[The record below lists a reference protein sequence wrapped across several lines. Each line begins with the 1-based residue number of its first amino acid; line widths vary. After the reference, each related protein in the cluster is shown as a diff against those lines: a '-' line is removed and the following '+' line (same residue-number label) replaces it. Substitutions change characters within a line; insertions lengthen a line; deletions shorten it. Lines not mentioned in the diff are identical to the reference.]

1 MTDGDITVL
10 MALLRIPGAGNMA
23 ARRAV
28 ALAMNLGVSLG
39 ELPDISAREL
49 LERFPSPHTGQLA
62 SLFPQCT
69 RDAQDQEARCLDR
82 VLRSGVQVI
91 ACADCDYP
99 DSLTRDLGNRAPALL
114 FLAGDRELLDER
126 AAAVVGARDVS
137 RRGAMLASEAAAT
150 FTRAGIGV
158 ISGGAAGVDT
168 AAHTAALKSGGKTVV
183 VLPQG
188 ILTFRASRELLRAVE
203 DGRAAVLSE
212 FLPDMTWQT
221 HAAVTRNAT
230 ISALSNLVCV
240 IEPKKQGGSVRTAR
254 YAIEHGKRVLV
265 YCDPNHRDLAE
276 TLTRAGAGSL
286 LDLEGQ
292 FDADYLIEQ
301 WDSAPAPPGGQA
313 ELFREDVN

>member
-1 MTDGDITVL
+1 MTTGEIIVL

-28 ALAMNLGVSLG
+28 ALAANLGVALDA
-39 ELPDISAREL
+39 LPEVPAREL
-49 LERFPSPHTGQLA
+49 LERFPTSHAGQLA
-62 SLFPQCT
+62 SLLPQCT
-69 RDAQDQEARCLDR
+69 PDAQDKEARFLDR
-82 VLRSGVQVI
+82 ALHAGAQVI
-91 ACADCDYP
+91 ACADRDYP
-99 DSLTRDLGNRAPALL
+99 ESLARDLGNRAPALL

-137 RRGAMLASEAAAT
+137 RRGAMLASETAAT
-150 FTRAGIGV
+150 FARAGIGV
-158 ISGGAAGVDT
+158 VSGGAAGVDT
-168 AAHTAALKSGGKTVV
+168 AGHAAALKNGGKTVV

-188 ILTFRASRELLRAVE
+188 ILTFRASRELLLAVE

-212 FLPDMTWQT
+212 FLPNMTWQT

-265 YCDPNHRDLAE
+265 YCNPNHRDLAE

-286 LDLEGQ
+286 LDSEGQ
-292 FDADYLIEQ
+292 FDAEYLLQQ
-301 WDSAPAPPGGQA
+301 WESAPAPSGGQS
-313 ELFREDVN
+313 ELF